1 MPVDWVQTWTW
12 GPITNPGGFV
22 PNYFRVP
29 FSGAPHI
36 LGSAYL
42 AEVSTGATGGRAGV
56 ALASVKRFEF
66 LDDTGN
72 VQETIQSANRLHLLN
87 RR

>member
-42 AEVSTGATGGRAGV
+42 AEVSTGATGGSNFRTVSGGYQFNWDSTTAATAPTRASGG
-56 ALASVKRFEF
+56 R
-66 LDDTGN
+66 
-72 VQETIQSANRLHLLN
+72 
-87 RR
+87 